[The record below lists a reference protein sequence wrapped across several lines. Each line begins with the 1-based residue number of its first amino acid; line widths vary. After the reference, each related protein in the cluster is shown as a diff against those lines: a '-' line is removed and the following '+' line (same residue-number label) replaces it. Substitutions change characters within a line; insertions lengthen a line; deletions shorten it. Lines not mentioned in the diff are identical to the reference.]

1 MSSAEVRYPFVAVD
15 APPTASDEV
24 AAALFELGA
33 TGVEERDA
41 STLVRSAAAGKVT
54 LVGSFATRDEAEAAI
69 LALAEAVPDG
79 SPRLE
84 EVVGDAWR
92 DAWKAHFAPF
102 ALTPHITVVPP
113 WAPRPDPGFG
123 AEPGSA
129 GRSPIVD
136 PGGAMILELEPGRA
150 FGTGLHA
157 STSLVS
163 EILDASRGS
172 LAGREVLDMGTGS
185 GILALV
191 ALLCGAGRVVAMDND
206 PDVIEV
212 VRENAA
218 RNGLGDRVEAR
229 DGTVE
234 AVTRAF
240 PWVLAN
246 IEARVLKPLA
256 GELARV
262 LAPGGTLVLSGILE
276 SEHDEVV
283 RLYAAQGL
291 AHVGTRRR
299 GDAAG
304 EAWVAIVFTALRE
317 EV

>member
-1 MSSAEVRYPFVAVD
+1 MSDDEARYPFVAVD
-15 APPTASDEV
+15 VAADAADEI

-41 STLVRSAAAGKVT
+41 STLVRGAAAEKVT
-54 LVGSFATRDEAEAAI
+54 LVGSFATHEEAEAAV
-69 LALAEAVPDG
+69 LALEDAVPDG
-79 SPRLE
+79 SPRVE

-92 DAWKAHFAPF
+92 DAWKEHFAPF

-113 WAPRPDPGFG
+113 WVPRPDATG
-123 AEPGSA
+123 
-129 GRSPIVD
+129 D
-136 PGGAMILELEPGRA
+136 TMILELEPGRA

-163 EILDASRGS
+163 EILDASRGA

-191 ALLCGAGRVVAMDND
+191 ALLCGAARVVAMDVD

-212 VRENAA
+212 VRENAE
-218 RNGLGDRVEAR
+218 RNGLGDRVEASA
-229 DGTVE
+229 GTVE

-246 IEARVLKPLA
+246 IEARVLNPLA

-262 LAPGGTLVLSGILE
+262 VAPGGTLVLSGILE

-283 RLYAAQGL
+283 RRYTAQKL
-291 AHVGTRRR
+291 AHAATRKR

-304 EAWVAIVFTALRE
+304 EAWVAIVFTAP
-317 EV
+317 